1 MQTYDFQDTSEANG
15 ENPFT
20 IHYLPFT
27 VFSRPGRQ
35 AIVPLDALEQ
45 IEI

>member
-1 MQTYDFQDTSEANG
+1 MTTLSTTSEGDG

-27 VFSRPGRQ
+27 VFSRSGRQ
-35 AIVPLDALEQ
+35 TIVPLDALEQ
-45 IEI
+45 IEV